1 VEVKNESPNIKSDVN
16 DQIFSISVRVD
27 GGEKEL
33 VFDCIDKENKDLWV
47 NVCKYGLAQIDQEW
61 EYMTTAF
68 SVDIEFRKEKLGFR
82 VRELILD
89 PKSFVEAAGDF
100 AVDKPEDST
109 HVETEF
115 VTGDSNPTEEPDEK
129 AVVEQSDAS
138 SNDDDQ
144 KKSVLECVEEH
155 ETVEIE
161 SVDVSE
167 IQNDKEYER
176 PCEQLVTELIDKDL
190 FLHGLVKHM
199 KL

>member
-89 PKSFVEAAGDF
+89 QKCCVEAACDF
-100 AVDKPEDST
+100 AVDKPEDSAN
-109 HVETEF
+109 VETEF
-115 VTGDSNPTEEPDEK
+115 VAVDSNPTEEPGEK
-129 AVVEQSDAS
+129 AVVEQC
-138 SNDDDQ
+138 SNVDDQ

>member
-89 PKSFVEAAGDF
+89 QKCCVEAACDF

-109 HVETEF
+109 HVESEF
-115 VTGDSNPTEEPDEK
+115 VTGDSNPTEETDEK

-138 SNDDDQ
+138 SNDVDQ
-144 KKSVLECVEEH
+144 KKSVCDEEY

-176 PCEQLVTELIDKDL
+176 PCELLVTELIDKDL
-190 FLHGLVKHM
+190 FLHGLVKYM